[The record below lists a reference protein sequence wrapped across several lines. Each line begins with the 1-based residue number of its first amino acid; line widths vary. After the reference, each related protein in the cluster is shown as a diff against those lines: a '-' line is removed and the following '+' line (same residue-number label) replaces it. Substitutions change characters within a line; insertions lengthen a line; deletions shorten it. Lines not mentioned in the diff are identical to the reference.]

1 MLKEKIQQDLNK
13 FLKEGNEMALSVLRM
28 LTAALQDKEKKKRY
42 LFSSQGLSG
51 DQLAIA
57 SRLSE
62 EEVLETVSSE
72 MKKRKE
78 SISAFEKAGRK
89 DRVMREKEE
98 ADILAKY
105 LPEQISLEEL
115 SIIVKKAIEE
125 IGAQDIQDLGK
136 VMSKVMP
143 LVKGK
148 ADGNE
153 VERLAK
159 DMLS

>member
-42 LFSSQGLSG
+42 LFSLQGLSG

-62 EEVLETVSSE
+62 EEVLEVVSLE

-78 SISAFEKAGRK
+78 SISAFEKAGRN
-89 DRVMREKEE
+89 DRALREKEE
-98 ADILAKY
+98 ARVLAKY
-105 LPEQISLEEL
+105 LPE
-115 SIIVKKAIEE
+115 
-125 IGAQDIQDLGK
+125 
-136 VMSKVMP
+136 
-143 LVKGK
+143 
-148 ADGNE
+148 
-153 VERLAK
+153 
-159 DMLS
+159 